1 MVVLLNEERPPI
13 WEQVSDWLDRN
24 RFITNADLC
33 KIANIDTLAAS
44 RLFSKWVIKD
54 MLIPDKSKGKR
65 GTRHYKPGQA
75 VEQLSLFLLSD
86 LEDNKQ
92 DEWGNG

>member
-1 MVVLLNEERPPI
+1 
-13 WEQVSDWLDRN
+13 
-24 RFITNADLC
+24 
-33 KIANIDTLAAS
+33 
-44 RLFSKWVIKD
+44 
-54 MLIPDKSKGKR
+54 MLISDKSKGKR
-65 GTRHYKPGQA
+65 GTRYYKPGQA